1 MGTSTRNFSFWRN
14 ENDLVKPI
22 TEECEIVTIPFRS
35 NLGPELITKVIKGLA
50 ENPEDNSKVEE
61 EVRNEVVSLCSNFP
75 IYKNLNK

>member
-35 NLGPELITKVIKGLA
+35 NLGPELITKVMNSGEFEIIGIQ
-50 ENPEDNSKVEE
+50 EDGTWTIDIVARKIDK
-61 EVRNEVVSLCSNFP
+61 P
-75 IYKNLNK
+75 IYNKQ